1 MGSVRGFSRTMAV
14 AACAAFA
21 LAAPALAQFSDSYS
35 FIKAV
40 RDGDGTKTMEFLN
53 KPGQPVL
60 NARDSKT
67 GETALHIV
75 VRRHDNSWLLFL
87 LSRGALTETKDNDG
101 NTPLIT
107 AVQLSDPESVR
118 ALLQA
123 GAKVN
128 AINSGGETPIIIAV
142 QRRDLP
148 SIRLLI
154 QNGADPKIADHV
166 AGKNATEYATDDPR
180 GAATLK
186 VLADAKPKPTT
197 TMGPT
202 KPF

>member
-1 MGSVRGFSRTMAV
+1 MGSVRGISRTMAAV
-14 AACAAFA
+14 AFA
-21 LAAPALAQFSDSYS
+21 TLAFAAPAPAQFSDSYS
-35 FIKAV
+35 FLKAV
-40 RDGDGTKTMEFLN
+40 RDADGTKTMEFLN
-53 KPGQPVL
+53 KPGQPAL
-60 NARDSKT
+60 NARDPNT

-75 VRRHDNSWLLFL
+75 VKRHDNSWLAFL
-87 LSRGALTETKDNDG
+87 LSRGAPIEARDRNG
-101 NTPLIT
+101 NTPLMT

-118 ALLQA
+118 ALLEA

-128 AINSGGETPIIIAV
+128 TTNSGGETPIIVAV

-186 VLADAKPKPTT
+186 VLGDAKPKPTT
-197 TMGPT
+197 VMGPT
-202 KPF
+202 KR

>member
-1 MGSVRGFSRTMAV
+1 MGSVRGFSRMTAAV
-14 AACAAFA
+14 AFAA
-21 LAAPALAQFSDSYS
+21 LALATPAFAQFSDSYS
-35 FIKAV
+35 FLKAI
-40 RDGDGTKTMEFLN
+40 RDADGTKTMEFLN

-60 NARDSKT
+60 NARDPKT

-75 VRRHDNSWLLFL
+75 VKRHDQSWLVFL
-87 LSRGALTETKDNDG
+87 LSRGPQTEAKDSGG
-101 NTPLIT
+101 NTPLMT
-107 AVQLSDPESVR
+107 ALQLSDTDSAR
-118 ALLQA
+118 ALVEA

-128 AINSGGETPIIIAV
+128 TTNSGGETPIIIAV

-166 AGKNATEYATDDPR
+166 AGKNATEYAGDDPR

-197 TMGPT
+197 VMGPV
-202 KPF
+202 KR